1 MKYLITTIAAVV
13 LVGCGN
19 SGYKFIQSVKEG
31 DIAAVKSHLEAGV
44 DINFVDMATEPRAIF
59 EEGHY
64 DVFGKSAL
72 QIASELG
79 YKKILKLL
87 IDEGANINAKDHFGK
102 TSLDYA
108 ILYDQSEIG
117 DLLRK
122 HGGKTGEELGA
133 KSN

>member
-1 MKYLITTIAAVV
+1 MKYLITAIVAVV

-31 DIAAVKSHLEAGV
+31 DIAAVKSHLDAGV

-87 IDEGANINAKDHFGK
+87 IDEGANINAKDRFGK

-108 ILYDQSEIG
+108 ILYDQSEIA

-122 HGGKTGEELGA
+122 HGGKTGEELKAEG
-133 KSN
+133 K